1 MQQMKQALRQV
12 WEQHQLKG
20 AENECL
26 RATQLCDMKYIKN
39 ESLLLNFILG
49 LVIKCFQN
57 LPFCSLQIQPDSYSA
72 KLNCAV

>member
-1 MQQMKQALRQV
+1 MKEALRRV
-12 WEQHQLKG
+12 WGQHQLQG

-26 RATQLCDMKYIKN
+26 RATQLCDMKYIKKN

-57 LPFCSLQIQPDSYSA
+57 LPFRLL
-72 KLNCAV
+72 LNNQTGIRQS